1 MGWLNGILDGSLV
14 AGGAF
19 LIIGIVGAVLLLLS
33 LLLGGIFD
41 AFDFGDGPLSLTTI
55 AAFTTIFGFTAFAC
69 VGSGVPAGL
78 AGVFGA
84 LAGLLGAIL
93 AWWLTRLIRSAE
105 STTALS
111 SGQLAG
117 QNAVVV
123 LGIPGGSGLGEV
135 SLVRNGERVSLS
147 AVSAA
152 EIPAGSRVR
161 ILETITPTSVLVE
174 PLVDAT
180 PAPHVSDEPTP

>member
-1 MGWLNGILDGSLV
+1 MGWLNGLLDGSLI

-33 LLLGGIFD
+33 LLLGGVFD

-69 VGSGVPAGL
+69 VGSGVPTGL
-78 AGVFGA
+78 SGVFGA
-84 LAGLLGAIL
+84 LAGVVGALI
-93 AWWLTRLIRSAE
+93 AWWLTRVIRSAE
-105 STTALS
+105 STTAVS
-111 SGQLAG
+111 SGQLTG

-123 LGIPGGSGLGEV
+123 LGIPGGSGLGEI

-147 AVSAA
+147 AVSAQ
-152 EIPAGSRVR
+152 EIPSGARVR
-161 ILETITPTSVLVE
+161 IVETITPTSVLVE
-174 PLVDAT
+174 PLPDA
-180 PAPHVSDEPTP
+180 AAAPTPPDGPTA